1 MLYIVC
7 VLLLLV
13 AFLLVASGVLHR
25 EFSVTLFGLIPALLV
40 LGCAFWIDAIVVNN
54 RYIDA
59 VEVARY
65 DHLKEIGNTEENTL
79 ENDYIFSTATAP
91 NQYLFY
97 YYPTEDSDTYER
109 YTFSSSK
116 VRIIETEDQL
126 PMVIV
131 YELYQRC
138 DLNILE
144 RILVFGETS
153 KFKGMK
159 YEIYLPQNAVEIE
172 H

>member
-1 MLYIVC
+1 MLYVIFG
-7 VLLLLV
+7 LLLFVGLILV
-13 AFLLVASGVLHR
+13 FFGIRER
-25 EFSVTLFGLIPALLV
+25 EFRVALFGLIPAALALAC
-40 LGCAFWIDAIVVNN
+40 GFWIDAIVVNN

-79 ENDYIFSTATAP
+79 ENDYIFSTAAAP
-91 NQYLFY
+91 DQYSLY

-116 VRIIETEDQL
+116 VTIVETEDPL
-126 PMVIV
+126 PMVVV

-159 YEIYLPQNAVEIE
+159 YEIYLPKNAVEIE
-172 H
+172 R

>member
-65 DHLKEIGNTEENTL
+65 DHLKEIGNTE
-79 ENDYIFSTATAP
+79 
-91 NQYLFY
+91 
-97 YYPTEDSDTYER
+97 DSDTYER

-116 VRIIETEDQL
+116 VRIIETDDQL

-131 YELYQRC
+131 YELYQGC

-144 RILVFGETS
+144 RILVFGETG